1 MALKESLAS
10 ANYNTGSL
18 RNRLA
23 SGRSASAL
31 YNNTFSLQGQSP
43 ATIAAEQQ
51 NNGGVLGGIGYL
63 GEKIGLGFLQSV
75 EGIWDYTAGGLA
87 KLFGADDW
95 AEQQFANDWVNY
107 NDADEWYNPSEGWR
121 FAGDVAGGIG
131 TSLPAMVG
139 VAAGAAI
146 AYFSGGTLTPVAAGI
161 ISASIAGFGAAGTAT
176 KEAYRETGELGGKE
190 FGYGFLSGATE
201 AGVEYLSA
209 GLGAGT
215 GRIVQSIAKRTA
227 KETTEAVVKTGAK
240 SVIKN
245 IAKDFASEA
254 FEEGLS
260 EILDPV
266 YKRMTYDPNAKAAT
280 PQEVGY
286 AALVGGLSG
295 AIMSGS
301 QMAINAGVNSTANLV
316 SGNKAVESGSV
327 SSILDMSRQLTE
339 TEIKSDTGYDIYHVI
354 RDSYTQLAESMKNS
368 GGNITTVKQKML
380 LGQLK
385 RANTVAVF
393 MPFVERSAMN
403 ILANAETIAERYNE
417 FGLQADGK
425 KITITAEQLR
435 SGIDLSAE
443 RKTVVKQIRKAL
455 STNSALATLAVA
467 DATGH
472 LTMDTKRFAEAS
484 LDGTTAARPTLAS
497 RANINSFIERAT
509 PAQLESV
516 SRALGIENWAT
527 ITPEEFAEKVSAF
540 EQNGGVEQYAKQG
553 ERIKELLSINEDKA
567 KTALPSTLRVQ
578 KDSAVRYRENG
589 VDIAVV
595 RTGDTFQIYDYNEQ
609 VMSRV
614 MTREEANAAMKE
626 IRSAMQYAP
635 SDADIRSDVAKR
647 IEGQTNLARETLEI
661 DSYAKQ
667 NVPQYEELNAPSKQA
682 VRMTIRQ
689 AQAHGITEADTLVLA
704 KVAAKSGLN
713 IVFDRNI
720 GADGM
725 NINNTIYLNPDA
737 APERLRGKLLIHEL
751 DHILVKEKGGQHLI
765 TEAFLNMDAAKRNKI
780 IERYSK
786 FYEGKGL
793 DAAQKIDIF
802 TDEVASAYAEDI
814 ATDPAIW
821 DYILSKE
828 PTTKEKVL
836 SFFRKSA
843 QEYSFD
849 DGMSTEARRYLRKFK
864 KLFDSLS
871 ERNYQ
876 GNNTAVT
883 EMVNPAV
890 LHKSAETTADAEKAG
905 RFSIQNG
912 KVVIDTDQH
921 IFDGVDRKDYGRTV
935 RTYMRLHFRGKEVAG
950 TTFTKTSEREYTSS
964 EYTKRLL
971 RKKQGTYDAKM
982 RASTELDNM
991 LRVSEYIGHEDAQHP
1006 HEYNGKG
1013 YDRYSV
1019 QFEIGG
1025 ENFSGELLVAI
1036 GDNDRKTFY
1045 DVVKIKR
1052 TDSPVSEATAR
1063 KSDGKSARGTIG
1075 SEVGEMHT
1083 AQNRNADASTT
1094 DIISE
1099 KVSDVNP
1106 SAKNTGADATK
1117 IAGNGVRYAL
1127 SIGNDSVSVDVQEG
1141 KDLIAIHNLT
1151 EQNLLDTLKLGGFP
1165 MPSIAVVK
1173 AEQGHTDYGNISI
1186 VFGKDTIDPMLSS
1199 DNKIYG
1205 SDAWTPTSGN
1215 ARTEYQV
1222 DGDKMRTFE
1231 RRMEALSKKT
1241 AGGVFYNTSLVSR
1254 LGVDDASSQTP
1265 LQLAEKIATT
1275 DEAKLAYLV
1284 DRGETIEPVY
1294 KEKIY
1299 NWFGNETLQTYIDT
1313 VGAEHLSTIIEKAKI
1328 EDTAAFRS
1336 EEEGVRSI
1344 IRKQY
1349 VERRYETLKNNP
1361 KLKGRDVLAFVEQQA
1376 DTYMDHNVTIFTIE
1390 DFVKDAWKYYR
1401 DGKSVTTEVDRL
1413 ATSDKIQQ
1421 AVSDADVIAWL
1432 EPQIAEFIG
1441 RAGIYN
1447 GKDLFDAKG
1456 NRRSF
1461 AQTHYAYTAENIVRA
1476 MKSTS
1481 PARGAGAFGV
1491 SASTLVATATPSYDS
1506 IDAVRADKKRLFVE
1520 DQTAYDAA
1528 IAEIDESLTKVEK
1541 DIMRTTPHHTDNTFD
1556 ETQIIGSII
1565 VEAATGKRTIAAVQR
1580 AFSAEGYAVTAIQAK
1595 RILDLYAEA
1604 AEIPTGYFEAK
1615 PERVVDFSEIK
1626 MVELPQS
1633 ASDTLKKQLSER
1645 NIPYEVYGT
1654 TDAERTKAVQRLE
1667 GVRFAL
1673 PETDS
1678 DGNTLSEQQ
1687 RRFFSESAI
1696 KAVQDDGSLRIS
1708 SDGALMPV
1716 YHGTNNGE
1724 FYEFDKKLA
1733 GSSNDAGWYGKG
1745 FYFAFR
1751 KGEAEYYGK
1760 RILECYLNIKNPFI
1774 FDSEMQSYDGVTSGD
1789 ILFDFASFVLNMAEK
1804 FPDIAKKLT
1813 VDVAEYSS
1821 EDSSVVSKKN
1831 FVDLAAEMKEIYNS
1845 NRLSIVEVSDERHG
1859 DHYEY
1864 RIDNDVENMDI
1875 PQKLKKV
1882 IQEQYINSAS
1892 WAEYLLK
1899 DGRITKEQYEDILD
1913 AIEKYG
1919 ETNFETIYLHSRFE
1933 TRKMAE
1939 SHRLSAVLQYLSEK
1953 KYGYLEQHIPEHY
1966 MERIGNE
1973 FSAEIQRRGYDGVL
1987 QSLYGDEVV
1996 AFDSSQIKLTSN
2008 TSPTDSKDIRYA
2020 LPAVTPVEP
2029 TSQEW
2034 QPTIDTAEAKKRFP
2048 SLWDVTADESE
2059 TRNPTQIRSTVSTY
2073 RKIYDILKAEGFSGK
2088 VLDASSGLGYGT
2100 RAGIEEYGFKVD
2112 DIEPY
2117 PDRGYSPKYTDY
2129 SALHGKYDVII
2140 SNAVLNVL
2148 PQDQRDALVVKM
2160 GELLADGG
2168 RMFVNVRGD
2177 DVNTL
2182 SSNPSNVKIGN
2193 MEWFVSSTGSYQKG
2207 FTRSELVAYLK
2218 DALGTDFTVQG
2229 TTKFGKAAA
2238 VVTKNG
2244 NVRYALSDSQT
2255 ESGLSRGQRAK
2266 FVANNTQMRQY
2277 SRTDAAAT
2285 IDSIVDAI
2293 GFGDQTFWMKAG
2305 LSGKSRSEVISYL
2318 FEKLNTTKEGYRA
2331 GVALKI
2337 ADYIIQNATLTEVY
2351 NEAALDSD
2359 TLQTAIDTVEAIKK
2373 YKHRFNLDAIK
2384 GEIKYKY
2391 DNKAGGIFMNWA
2403 QKNGGLTADTV
2414 AQDLSDYGIHIDAVN
2429 EADIFNQI
2437 MDTYERAKSLL
2448 AEKASKIQLAEYGS
2462 AEELAKVRQDIA
2474 REILRAYDER
2484 GAETKYARFV
2494 EKYTRRID
2502 ELSSRL
2508 RESNTYNRAVNTAVD
2523 LAGKIKDW
2531 KSGAFQNATQL
2542 KPDIFKGSIEKLG
2555 AIKSRGNLNQ
2565 AGTRTI
2571 IRDLLSWYK
2580 SNQSVLTDMGRYSEE
2595 IEGIMTSIA
2604 TGEKVLS
2611 DTEQAKVDAVRAKC
2625 ISAGISL
2632 DGLTPHE
2639 FYAKMREWYTKKNV
2653 GAEYNPA
2660 TKQLLG
2666 QLANSNHLTLQDVR
2680 GLSTVLAHFKHF
2692 VENYNKVFRDGK
2704 WQDAKPYAQKYV
2716 SQMQTGKTLKTGL
2729 FRRLLSSRYAKAFND
2744 PMSLAR
2750 FMDGYEDGF
2759 FSKTM
2764 EEWRRGAIDASVT
2777 DMRLRKPIEEFYA
2790 RHKDYLKTA
2799 EAEKVTFNGVELT
2812 KREAMQLYMT
2822 LHREQAVA
2830 GIVLSGFKIRSG
2842 ADSIRVNGVLAN
2854 GDIITSED
2862 IQASAASTIKAL
2874 EKSLSATDKEYI
2886 SVVESIYEQCRELK
2900 RQADMT
2906 RQGYTNVEDGYYVPI
2921 KRANIAHSI
2930 DADYIGESMS
2940 VSNQSFNKNTVKG
2953 AKNELI
2959 IEPID
2964 AVLSRHIGGIAKYS
2978 SLAVAMD
2985 NFDMIYNLD
2994 ISGNPNKPVT
3004 VRTESEG
3011 VWAEAESYFQN
3022 LRNDI
3027 KGKSKDPDGLNRAMQ
3042 ALRGG
3047 YAKAVLGL
3055 NPKVLVTQLS
3065 SFFASTSMLDYKNI
3079 ARGMTIDVSDV
3090 DTYCPLAEVRN
3101 YDQTAFRAQGV
3112 LDKVGG
3118 VGNTLMKPI
3127 GAVDRFVIKR
3137 LFGACQAQIE
3147 ADGGAKIGTKE
3158 NKTAAGKLLERVIVE
3173 TQQNSAATERSAAM
3187 RSGNE
3192 FFRTVTMFTA
3202 DAMKVVGRV
3211 IDSLGE
3217 TTILRAKLKAATDAD
3232 VRADLTSRLKTANRK
3247 LRKSVGSLVAS
3258 SVFMALVAQGFRWLY
3273 RRDDEDDNIPLNM
3286 TVDAVGNLMGGLPL
3300 VKDVYSF
3307 FADGYDISAP
3317 TYDMINSLLTSSK
3330 SVVTVCGNV
3339 VSGNGD
3345 AKETASAVKNLIFSA
3360 SQFLGL
3366 PTRNA
3371 YKFVYGITNRISPET
3386 AYKIDDLFYD
3396 KNYRSDLAKAVEN
3409 DDDRMTDT
3417 LLSLLGGE
3425 TVGAFKSTE
3434 TRDTI
3439 KRLLKSGYTVLPK
3452 SIGDSITFGGE
3463 KFELDAAGKA
3473 TFRQVY
3479 GEASPV
3485 VEEMVASSMFRALGE
3500 QEQAKAIKQVY
3511 DAYYEKAAHAAL
3523 GVRTDNKT
3531 IILGKYMDI
3540 GKLAMSNAAISSLES
3555 DKDKSGKTVQGSKK
3569 KKVMRYLMSQ
3579 QMTDVERLL
3588 ILYSLGYTLSDGEY
3602 RDWSAK
3608 NAKKRLLRFILSKG
3622 NATAEEKAYLAQIC
3636 GFTVKN
3642 GKIVASSLS

>member
-31 YNNTFSLQGQSP
+31 YNDTFSLQGQSP
-43 ATIAAEQQ
+43 ATVAAEQQ

-131 TSLPAMVG
+131 TSLPAMAG

-161 ISASIAGFGAAGTAT
+161 ISASIAGLGAAGTAT

-260 EILDPV
+260 EILDPL

-327 SSILDMSRQLTE
+327 SSILDMSRQLAE
-339 TEIKSDTGYDIYHVI
+339 TEIKSDTGYDVYRLI
-354 RDSYTQLAESMKNS
+354 RDSYTQLTESMKAS
-368 GGNITTVKQKML
+368 GGNITSVKQKML

-385 RANTVAVF
+385 RANTIAVF

-403 ILANAETIAERYNE
+403 ILANAETVAERYNE

-425 KITITAEQLR
+425 KITVTAEGLR
-435 SGIDLSAE
+435 AGVDLSAGK
-443 RKTVVKQIRKAL
+443 RTVVKQIRKAL
-455 STNSALATLAVA
+455 SSNSMLTTLAVA

-484 LDGTTAARPTLAS
+484 MDGTTAARPTLAS
-497 RANINSFIERAT
+497 RANINSFIEQAT

-540 EQNGGVEQYAKQG
+540 ERNGGVEQYAKQS
-553 ERIKELLSINEDKA
+553 ERIKEMLSIGEDAA
-567 KTALPSTLRVQ
+567 KTSLPSTLRVQ
-578 KDSAVRYRENG
+578 KDGAVRYREGG
-589 VDIAVV
+589 VDIAVL
-595 RTGDTFQIYDYNEQ
+595 RTGDNFQIYDYNEQ
-609 VMSRV
+609 VMSRS
-614 MTREEANAAMKE
+614 MTREEANSAMKE
-626 IRSAMQYAP
+626 IRNAMQYAP
-635 SDADIRSDVAKR
+635 TDADIRSDVAKR
-647 IEGQTNLARETLEI
+647 IEGQTNLARETVEI
-661 DSYAKQ
+661 DSYAKR
-667 NVPQYEELNAPSKQA
+667 NVPKYDELNAPSKQA

-689 AQAHGITEADTLVLA
+689 AQAHGIAEADTLVLA

-713 IVFDRNI
+713 IVFDSNI

-737 APERLRGKLLIHEL
+737 SPERLRGKLLIHEL
-751 DHILVKEKGGQHLI
+751 DHILVKEKGGVHLI
-765 TEAFLNMDAAKRNKI
+765 TEAFQNMDAAKRDQI

-793 DAAQKIDIF
+793 DVAQQINIF
-802 TDEVASAYAEDI
+802 ADEVASAYAEDI

-821 DYILSKE
+821 DYILSEE
-828 PTTKEKVL
+828 PSAKEKTL

-849 DGMSTEARRYLRKFK
+849 EGMSAEARRYLRKFK
-864 KLFDSLS
+864 KLFNSLS

-876 GNNTAVT
+876 GNDIAVT
-883 EMVNPAV
+883 EMANPVVAKDTEESGV
-890 LHKSAETTADAEKAG
+890 RSKD
-905 RFSIQNG
+905 RFSIRDG
-912 KVVIDTDQH
+912 KVIIDTDQQ

-935 RTYMRLHFRGKEVAG
+935 RTYMRLHFRGKEING
-950 TTFTKTSEREYTSS
+950 TTFTRVGEGEYTASKYS
-964 EYTKRLL
+964 RRQYGQKN
-971 RKKQGTYDAKM
+971 GIYDAKM
-982 RASTELDNM
+982 HASTELDNM

-1045 DVVKIKR
+1045 DIVKIKR

-1063 KSDGKSARGTIG
+1063 KSDGKSARGAIG
-1075 SEVGEMHT
+1075 SEVGETHT

-1099 KVSDVNP
+1099 KASDVNP

-1254 LGVDDASSQTP
+1254 LGVDDTSSQTP
-1265 LQLAEKIATT
+1265 LQLAERIAAT

-1299 NWFGNETLQTYIDT
+1299 NRFGNETLQIYIDA
-1313 VGAEHLSTIIEKAKI
+1313 VGADYLSTVIEKAKV
-1328 EDTAAFRS
+1328 EDTKAFRG
-1336 EEEGVRSI
+1336 EEERVRSI

-1349 VERRYETLKNNP
+1349 VEQRYETLKNNP
-1361 KLKGRDVLAFVEQQA
+1361 RLKGRDVLAFVEQQA
-1376 DTYMDHNVTIFTIE
+1376 DTYMEHNVTIFTIE

-1401 DGKSVTTEVDRL
+1401 DGKSITTEVDRL

-1421 AVSDADVIAWL
+1421 TVSDSDVIAWL
-1432 EPQIAEFIG
+1432 EPQIEKFVG
-1441 RAGIYN
+1441 KAGIYN
-1447 GKDLFDAKG
+1447 GKDPFDSKG

-1476 MKSTS
+1476 MKSTAPS
-1481 PARGAGAFGV
+1481 RGAGAFGA

-1506 IDAVRADKKRLFVE
+1506 IDAVKADKGRLLVE
-1520 DQTAYDAA
+1520 DQTTYDAA
-1528 IAEIDESLTKVEK
+1528 MAGIDEALTTVEK
-1541 DIMRTTPHHTDNTFD
+1541 DIMRTTPHHSDNTFD

-1565 VEAATGKRTIAAVQR
+1565 VEAATGKRTIAAVQK
-1580 AFSAEGYAVTAIQAK
+1580 AFAAEGYSVTAIQAK
-1595 RILDLYAEA
+1595 RVLDLYTQA

-1626 MVELPQS
+1626 MVELPQG
-1633 ASDTLKKQLSER
+1633 ASDALKNQLSER
-1645 NIPYEVYGT
+1645 KIPYEVYGT
-1654 TDAERTKAVQRLE
+1654 TDAERTKAVQRLD

-1673 PETDS
+1673 PDTIEQDVIERYGKTSRWSETGYILQ
-1678 DGNTLSEQQ
+1678 DGTRLDLSGRQ
-1687 RRFFSESAI
+1687 
-1696 KAVQDDGSLRIS
+1696 
-1708 SDGALMPV
+1708 DGAPGGYRAMD
-1716 YHGTNNGE
+1716 HRDIFADFDGDGGTDAMIAFMSRGNIRVSPEVPGINLQVEPTEAQYEKIADLVERLGWKEKSFSVDFDNQSGE
-1724 FYEFDKKLA
+1724 
-1733 GSSNDAGWYGKG
+1733 
-1745 FYFAFR
+1745 
-1751 KGEAEYYGK
+1751 
-1760 RILECYLNIKNPFI
+1760 
-1774 FDSEMQSYDGVTSGD
+1774 
-1789 ILFDFASFVLNMAEK
+1789 
-1804 FPDIAKKLT
+1804 T
-1813 VDVAEYSS
+1813 VDTLNYEGNVSTRK
-1821 EDSSVVSKKN
+1821 VVSDIRYYFKEGK
-1831 FVDLAAEMKEIYNS
+1831 VPQTSDLAK
-1845 NRLSIVEVSDERHG
+1845 
-1859 DHYEY
+1859 
-1864 RIDNDVENMDI
+1864 
-1875 PQKLKKV
+1875 
-1882 IQEQYINSAS
+1882 
-1892 WAEYLLK
+1892 
-1899 DGRITKEQYEDILD
+1899 
-1913 AIEKYG
+1913 
-1919 ETNFETIYLHSRFE
+1919 F
-1933 TRKMAE
+1933 
-1939 SHRLSAVLQYLSEK
+1939 
-1953 KYGYLEQHIPEHY
+1953 
-1966 MERIGNE
+1966 
-1973 FSAEIQRRGYDGVL
+1973 
-1987 QSLYGDEVV
+1987 
-1996 AFDSSQIKLTSN
+1996 
-2008 TSPTDSKDIRYA
+2008 RYA
-2020 LPAVTPVEP
+2020 LPLVPPVEP

-2059 TRNPTQIRSTVSTY
+2059 SRNPTQIRSTVSTY
-2073 RKIYDILKAEGFSGK
+2073 RKIYDILKAEGFNGK

-2238 VVTKNG
+2238 IVTKNG
-2244 NVRYALSDSQT
+2244 NVRYALPDSQT

-2462 AEELAKVRQDIA
+2462 EEELAKVRQDIA

-2484 GAETKYARFV
+2484 GAETKYARLV

-2565 AGTRTI
+2565 AGTRAI

-2604 TGEKVLS
+2604 TGEKVLT

-2790 RHKDYLKTA
+2790 KHKDYLKTA

-2842 ADSIRVNGVLAN
+2842 ADSIRINGVLTN

-2862 IQASAASTIKAL
+2862 IQASAASMIKAL

-3027 KGKSKDPDGLNRAMQ
+3027 KGKSKDTDGLNRAMQ

-3217 TTILRAKLKAATDAD
+3217 TTILRAKLKVATDAD

-3425 TVGAFKSTE
+3425 TVGAYKSTE

-3463 KFELDAAGKA
+3463 KFELDAARKA
-3473 TFRQVY
+3473 AFRQVY

-3485 VEEMVASSMFRALGE
+3485 VEKMVASSMFRALGE
-3500 QEQAKAIKQVY
+3500 REQAKAIKQVY

-3523 GVRTDNKT
+3523 GVQTDNKT
-3531 IILGKYMDI
+3531 VILGKYMDI
-3540 GKLAMSNAAISSLES
+3540 GKLAMSNAAVSSLES
-3555 DKDKSGKTVQGSKK
+3555 DKDKNGKTLQGSKK

-3602 RDWSAK
+3602 RGWSAK
-3608 NAKKRLLRFILSKG
+3608 NAKKRLLRFILSKS
-3622 NATAEEKAYLAQIC
+3622 NATAEEKAYLAQMC

-3642 GKIVASSLS
+3642 GKIVALSLS

>member
-1 MALKESLAS
+1 
-10 ANYNTGSL
+10 
-18 RNRLA
+18 
-23 SGRSASAL
+23 
-31 YNNTFSLQGQSP
+31 
-43 ATIAAEQQ
+43 
-51 NNGGVLGGIGYL
+51 
-63 GEKIGLGFLQSV
+63 
-75 EGIWDYTAGGLA
+75 
-87 KLFGADDW
+87 
-95 AEQQFANDWVNY
+95 
-107 NDADEWYNPSEGWR
+107 
-121 FAGDVAGGIG
+121 
-131 TSLPAMVG
+131 
-139 VAAGAAI
+139 
-146 AYFSGGTLTPVAAGI
+146 
-161 ISASIAGFGAAGTAT
+161 
-176 KEAYRETGELGGKE
+176 
-190 FGYGFLSGATE
+190 
-201 AGVEYLSA
+201 
-209 GLGAGT
+209 
-215 GRIVQSIAKRTA
+215 
-227 KETTEAVVKTGAK
+227 
-240 SVIKN
+240 
-245 IAKDFASEA
+245 
-254 FEEGLS
+254 
-260 EILDPV
+260 
-266 YKRMTYDPNAKAAT
+266 
-280 PQEVGY
+280 
-286 AALVGGLSG
+286 
-295 AIMSGS
+295 
-301 QMAINAGVNSTANLV
+301 
-316 SGNKAVESGSV
+316 
-327 SSILDMSRQLTE
+327 
-339 TEIKSDTGYDIYHVI
+339 
-354 RDSYTQLAESMKNS
+354 
-368 GGNITTVKQKML
+368 
-380 LGQLK
+380 
-385 RANTVAVF
+385 
-393 MPFVERSAMN
+393 MPF
-403 ILANAETIAERYNE
+403 
-417 FGLQADGK
+417 
-425 KITITAEQLR
+425 
-435 SGIDLSAE
+435 
-443 RKTVVKQIRKAL
+443 
-455 STNSALATLAVA
+455 
-467 DATGH
+467 
-472 LTMDTKRFAEAS
+472 
-484 LDGTTAARPTLAS
+484 
-497 RANINSFIERAT
+497 
-509 PAQLESV
+509 
-516 SRALGIENWAT
+516 
-527 ITPEEFAEKVSAF
+527 
-540 EQNGGVEQYAKQG
+540 
-553 ERIKELLSINEDKA
+553 
-567 KTALPSTLRVQ
+567 
-578 KDSAVRYRENG
+578 
-589 VDIAVV
+589 
-595 RTGDTFQIYDYNEQ
+595 
-609 VMSRV
+609 
-614 MTREEANAAMKE
+614 
-626 IRSAMQYAP
+626 
-635 SDADIRSDVAKR
+635 
-647 IEGQTNLARETLEI
+647 
-661 DSYAKQ
+661 
-667 NVPQYEELNAPSKQA
+667 
-682 VRMTIRQ
+682 
-689 AQAHGITEADTLVLA
+689 
-704 KVAAKSGLN
+704 
-713 IVFDRNI
+713 
-720 GADGM
+720 
-725 NINNTIYLNPDA
+725 
-737 APERLRGKLLIHEL
+737 
-751 DHILVKEKGGQHLI
+751 
-765 TEAFLNMDAAKRNKI
+765 
-780 IERYSK
+780 
-786 FYEGKGL
+786 
-793 DAAQKIDIF
+793 
-802 TDEVASAYAEDI
+802 
-814 ATDPAIW
+814 
-821 DYILSKE
+821 
-828 PTTKEKVL
+828 
-836 SFFRKSA
+836 
-843 QEYSFD
+843 
-849 DGMSTEARRYLRKFK
+849 
-864 KLFDSLS
+864 
-871 ERNYQ
+871 
-876 GNNTAVT
+876 
-883 EMVNPAV
+883 
-890 LHKSAETTADAEKAG
+890 
-905 RFSIQNG
+905 
-912 KVVIDTDQH
+912 
-921 IFDGVDRKDYGRTV
+921 
-935 RTYMRLHFRGKEVAG
+935 
-950 TTFTKTSEREYTSS
+950 
-964 EYTKRLL
+964 
-971 RKKQGTYDAKM
+971 
-982 RASTELDNM
+982 
-991 LRVSEYIGHEDAQHP
+991 
-1006 HEYNGKG
+1006 
-1013 YDRYSV
+1013 
-1019 QFEIGG
+1019 
-1025 ENFSGELLVAI
+1025 
-1036 GDNDRKTFY
+1036 
-1045 DVVKIKR
+1045 
-1052 TDSPVSEATAR
+1052 
-1063 KSDGKSARGTIG
+1063 
-1075 SEVGEMHT
+1075 
-1083 AQNRNADASTT
+1083 
-1094 DIISE
+1094 
-1099 KVSDVNP
+1099 
-1106 SAKNTGADATK
+1106 
-1117 IAGNGVRYAL
+1117 
-1127 SIGNDSVSVDVQEG
+1127 
-1141 KDLIAIHNLT
+1141 
-1151 EQNLLDTLKLGGFP
+1151 
-1165 MPSIAVVK
+1165 
-1173 AEQGHTDYGNISI
+1173 
-1186 VFGKDTIDPMLSS
+1186 
-1199 DNKIYG
+1199 
-1205 SDAWTPTSGN
+1205 
-1215 ARTEYQV
+1215 
-1222 DGDKMRTFE
+1222 
-1231 RRMEALSKKT
+1231 
-1241 AGGVFYNTSLVSR
+1241 
-1254 LGVDDASSQTP
+1254 
-1265 LQLAEKIATT
+1265 
-1275 DEAKLAYLV
+1275 
-1284 DRGETIEPVY
+1284 
-1294 KEKIY
+1294 
-1299 NWFGNETLQTYIDT
+1299 
-1313 VGAEHLSTIIEKAKI
+1313 
-1328 EDTAAFRS
+1328 
-1336 EEEGVRSI
+1336 
-1344 IRKQY
+1344 
-1349 VERRYETLKNNP
+1349 
-1361 KLKGRDVLAFVEQQA
+1361 
-1376 DTYMDHNVTIFTIE
+1376 
-1390 DFVKDAWKYYR
+1390 
-1401 DGKSVTTEVDRL
+1401 
-1413 ATSDKIQQ
+1413 
-1421 AVSDADVIAWL
+1421 
-1432 EPQIAEFIG
+1432 
-1441 RAGIYN
+1441 
-1447 GKDLFDAKG
+1447 
-1456 NRRSF
+1456 
-1461 AQTHYAYTAENIVRA
+1461 
-1476 MKSTS
+1476 
-1481 PARGAGAFGV
+1481 
-1491 SASTLVATATPSYDS
+1491 
-1506 IDAVRADKKRLFVE
+1506 
-1520 DQTAYDAA
+1520 
-1528 IAEIDESLTKVEK
+1528 
-1541 DIMRTTPHHTDNTFD
+1541 
-1556 ETQIIGSII
+1556 
-1565 VEAATGKRTIAAVQR
+1565 
-1580 AFSAEGYAVTAIQAK
+1580 
-1595 RILDLYAEA
+1595 
-1604 AEIPTGYFEAK
+1604 
-1615 PERVVDFSEIK
+1615 
-1626 MVELPQS
+1626 
-1633 ASDTLKKQLSER
+1633 
-1645 NIPYEVYGT
+1645 
-1654 TDAERTKAVQRLE
+1654 
-1667 GVRFAL
+1667 
-1673 PETDS
+1673 
-1678 DGNTLSEQQ
+1678 
-1687 RRFFSESAI
+1687 
-1696 KAVQDDGSLRIS
+1696 
-1708 SDGALMPV
+1708 
-1716 YHGTNNGE
+1716 
-1724 FYEFDKKLA
+1724 
-1733 GSSNDAGWYGKG
+1733 
-1745 FYFAFR
+1745 
-1751 KGEAEYYGK
+1751 
-1760 RILECYLNIKNPFI
+1760 
-1774 FDSEMQSYDGVTSGD
+1774 
-1789 ILFDFASFVLNMAEK
+1789 
-1804 FPDIAKKLT
+1804 
-1813 VDVAEYSS
+1813 
-1821 EDSSVVSKKN
+1821 
-1831 FVDLAAEMKEIYNS
+1831 
-1845 NRLSIVEVSDERHG
+1845 
-1859 DHYEY
+1859 
-1864 RIDNDVENMDI
+1864 
-1875 PQKLKKV
+1875 
-1882 IQEQYINSAS
+1882 
-1892 WAEYLLK
+1892 
-1899 DGRITKEQYEDILD
+1899 
-1913 AIEKYG
+1913 
-1919 ETNFETIYLHSRFE
+1919 
-1933 TRKMAE
+1933 
-1939 SHRLSAVLQYLSEK
+1939 
-1953 KYGYLEQHIPEHY
+1953 
-1966 MERIGNE
+1966 
-1973 FSAEIQRRGYDGVL
+1973 
-1987 QSLYGDEVV
+1987 
-1996 AFDSSQIKLTSN
+1996 
-2008 TSPTDSKDIRYA
+2008 
-2020 LPAVTPVEP
+2020 PAVTPVEP

-2100 RAGIEEYGFKVD
+2100 HAGIEEYGFKVD

-2238 VVTKNG
+2238 VVTKNE

-2462 AEELAKVRQDIA
+2462 EEELAKVRQDIA

-2484 GAETKYARFV
+2484 GAETKYARLV

-2565 AGTRTI
+2565 AGTRAI

-2604 TGEKVLS
+2604 TGEKVLT
-2611 DTEQAKVDAVRAKC
+2611 DTERAKVDAVRAKC

-2632 DGLTPHE
+2632 DALTPHE

-2790 RHKDYLKTA
+2790 KHKDYLKTA

-2842 ADSIRVNGVLAN
+2842 ADSIRINGVLTN

-2862 IQASAASTIKAL
+2862 IQASAASMIKAL

-3027 KGKSKDPDGLNRAMQ
+3027 KGKSKDTDGLNRAMQ

-3217 TTILRAKLKAATDAD
+3217 TTILRAKLKVATDAD

-3330 SVVTVCGNV
+3330 SVVTVCGNA

-3396 KNYRSDLAKAVEN
+3396 KNYRSDLAKAVEH

-3452 SIGDSITFGGE
+3452 SIGDSIIFGGE
-3463 KFELDAAGKA
+3463 KFELDAARKA

-3479 GEASPV
+3479 GEASPA

-3523 GVRTDNKT
+3523 GVQTDNKT
-3531 IILGKYMDI
+3531 VILGKYMDI
-3540 GKLAMSNAAISSLES
+3540 GKLAMSNAAVSSLES
-3555 DKDKSGKTVQGSKK
+3555 DKDKNGKTLQGSKK

-3602 RDWSAK
+3602 RGWSAK
-3608 NAKKRLLRFILSKG
+3608 NAKKRLLRFILSKS
-3622 NATAEEKAYLAQIC
+3622 NATAEEKAYLAQMC

>member
-31 YNNTFSLQGQSP
+31 YNDTFSLQGQSP
-43 ATIAAEQQ
+43 ATVAAEQQ
-51 NNGGVLGGIGYL
+51 NNGGFLGGIGYL

-354 RDSYTQLAESMKNS
+354 RDSYTQLTESMKNS

-385 RANTVAVF
+385 RANTIAVF

-497 RANINSFIERAT
+497 RANINSFIEQAT

-516 SRALGIENWAT
+516 SHALGIENWAT

-567 KTALPSTLRVQ
+567 KTALPTTLRVQ

-689 AQAHGITEADTLVLA
+689 AQAHGIAEADTLVLA

-793 DAAQKIDIF
+793 DVAQKIDIF

-890 LHKSAETTADAEKAG
+890 FHKSAETTADTDKAG

-935 RTYMRLHFRGKEVAG
+935 RTYMRLHFRGKEVGG

-1045 DVVKIKR
+1045 DIVKIKR
-1052 TDSPVSEATAR
+1052 TDNPVSEATVR
-1063 KSDGKSARGTIG
+1063 KSDGKSERGAIG
-1075 SEVGEMHT
+1075 SEVGETHT

-1099 KVSDVNP
+1099 KASDVNP
-1106 SAKNTGADATK
+1106 SAKNTGADAAK

-1173 AEQGHTDYGNISI
+1173 AEQGHSEYGDISVI
-1186 VFGKDTIDPMLSS
+1186 FGKETIDPKNNS
-1199 DNKIYG
+1199 NNAVYG
-1205 SDAWTPTSGN
+1205 GDAWTPTYPTIEYKVAEKVADHIRKKYYDLARQFGFDDVRPLYKYANDLEDTLNKTKGEAALISSLIDDEDMMRVFLMDSGKGKIPTVQTEV
-1215 ARTEYQV
+1215 RTEMSPAEVERAKYFINALGEDVVRGIKTPEGEKIGYYRHKYLDEHGDDIRNAYHKLLTEEYGATEEEARRVLEQAKRYDLFKIVNDAYHYLENGGITVRTETDSAASSKAVRDAV
-1222 DGDKMRTFE
+1222 DTKQYRAWLNDLFGGVEEKSGIRNERDSFDSRGNRRKWETLHWENTLENVVEAMREQPDVGKGTIFSATSIWGVSAKEYKSIADMKTDAARLSTMPQQQYEAIKAGFE
-1231 RRMEALSKKT
+1231 ERLTAIADSIRDVNADNEFIARDNAISTIVEAVRTKKT
-1241 AGGVFYNTSLVSR
+1241 GASMLAYLKDFSKRATVQTVKDITSLVH
-1254 LGVDDASSQTP
+1254 D
-1265 LQLAEKIATT
+1265 
-1275 DEAKLAYLV
+1275 
-1284 DRGETIEPVY
+1284 
-1294 KEKIY
+1294 
-1299 NWFGNETLQTYIDT
+1299 
-1313 VGAEHLSTIIEKAKI
+1313 
-1328 EDTAAFRS
+1328 
-1336 EEEGVRSI
+1336 
-1344 IRKQY
+1344 
-1349 VERRYETLKNNP
+1349 
-1361 KLKGRDVLAFVEQQA
+1361 
-1376 DTYMDHNVTIFTIE
+1376 
-1390 DFVKDAWKYYR
+1390 
-1401 DGKSVTTEVDRL
+1401 
-1413 ATSDKIQQ
+1413 
-1421 AVSDADVIAWL
+1421 
-1432 EPQIAEFIG
+1432 IAE
-1441 RAGIYN
+1441 
-1447 GKDLFDAKG
+1447 
-1456 NRRSF
+1456 
-1461 AQTHYAYTAENIVRA
+1461 
-1476 MKSTS
+1476 M
-1481 PARGAGAFGV
+1481 P
-1491 SASTLVATATPSYDS
+1491 
-1506 IDAVRADKKRLFVE
+1506 
-1520 DQTAYDAA
+1520 
-1528 IAEIDESLTKVEK
+1528 
-1541 DIMRTTPHHTDNTFD
+1541 
-1556 ETQIIGSII
+1556 TQ
-1565 VEAATGKRTIAAVQR
+1565 
-1580 AFSAEGYAVTAIQAK
+1580 
-1595 RILDLYAEA
+1595 
-1604 AEIPTGYFEAK
+1604 YFEAK
-1615 PERVVDFSEIK
+1615 PRRAVDFSEIK

-1687 RRFFSESAI
+1687 RKYFSESKVVDA
-1696 KAVQDDGSLRIS
+1696 DGHLL
-1708 SDGALMPV
+1708 AV
-1716 YHGTNNGE
+1716 YHGSPKTDITKFRIDLGGAYFTADE
-1724 FYEFDKKLA
+1724 KYATEYTRRD
-1733 GSSNDAGWYGKG
+1733 GKV
-1745 FYFAFR
+1745 Y
-1751 KGEAEYYGK
+1751 K
-1760 RILECYLNIKNPFI
+1760 CYLNITKPFDTRDAKARKI
-1774 FDSEMQSYDGVTSGD
+1774 WETEFYQQWGNGSPLSERGIADWTDGDDLIDFIREKGYDYDGLVLDEGGTPNPDGGVRDRGISYVV
-1789 ILFDFASFVLNMAEK
+1789 FDKQNQVKYA
-1804 FPDIAKKLT
+1804 
-1813 VDVAEYSS
+1813 
-1821 EDSSVVSKKN
+1821 
-1831 FVDLAAEMKEIYNS
+1831 
-1845 NRLSIVEVSDERHG
+1845 
-1859 DHYEY
+1859 
-1864 RIDNDVENMDI
+1864 DNH
-1875 PQKLKKV
+1875 
-1882 IQEQYINSAS
+1882 
-1892 WAEYLLK
+1892 
-1899 DGRITKEQYEDILD
+1899 T
-1913 AIEKYG
+1913 
-1919 ETNFETIYLHSRFE
+1919 
-1933 TRKMAE
+1933 
-1939 SHRLSAVLQYLSEK
+1939 
-1953 KYGYLEQHIPEHY
+1953 
-1966 MERIGNE
+1966 
-1973 FSAEIQRRGYDGVL
+1973 
-1987 QSLYGDEVV
+1987 
-1996 AFDSSQIKLTSN
+1996 
-2008 TSPTDSKDIRYA
+2008 PTANPDIRYA

-2073 RKIYDILKAEGFSGK
+2073 RKIYDILKAEGFNGK

-2129 SALHGKYDVII
+2129 SALHGKYDAII

-2484 GAETKYARFV
+2484 GAETKYARLV

-2508 RESNTYNRAVNTAVD
+2508 RESNAYNRAVNTAID

-2604 TGEKVLS
+2604 TGEKVLT

-2790 RHKDYLKTA
+2790 QHKDYLKTA

-2842 ADSIRVNGVLAN
+2842 ADSIRVNGVLTN

-2862 IQASAASTIKAL
+2862 IQASAASIIKAL

-2994 ISGNPNKPVT
+2994 ISGNQNKPVT

-3079 ARGMTIDVSDV
+3079 ARGMTIDASDV
-3090 DTYCPLAEVRN
+3090 DAYCPLAEVRN

-3217 TTILRAKLKAATDAD
+3217 TTTLRAKLKVATDAD
-3232 VRADLTSRLKTANRK
+3232 VRADLTSRLKTANHK

-3425 TVGAFKSTE
+3425 TVGAFKSIE

-3485 VEEMVASSMFRALGE
+3485 VEEMVASSMFRVLGE

-3523 GVRTDNKT
+3523 GVQTDNKT

-3555 DKDKSGKTVQGSKK
+3555 DKDKNGKTVQGSKK

-3602 RDWSAK
+3602 RGWSAK
-3608 NAKKRLLRFILSKG
+3608 NAKKHLLRFILSKR
-3622 NATAEEKAYLAQIC
+3622 NATAEEKAYLAQMC
-3636 GFTVKN
+3636 GFSVKN

>member
-87 KLFGADDW
+87 KLFGADNW

-201 AGVEYLSA
+201 AGVEGLSA

-497 RANINSFIERAT
+497 RANINSFIEQAT
-509 PAQLESV
+509 PEQLESV

-567 KTALPSTLRVQ
+567 KTALPTTLRVQ

-614 MTREEANAAMKE
+614 MTREEASAAMKE

-689 AQAHGITEADTLVLA
+689 AQAHGIAEADTLVLA

-737 APERLRGKLLIHEL
+737 APQRLRGKLLIHEL

-849 DGMSTEARRYLRKFK
+849 DGTSTEARRYLRKFK

-935 RTYMRLHFRGKEVAG
+935 RTYMRLHFRGKEVGG

-1019 QFEIGG
+1019 HFEIGG

-1045 DVVKIKR
+1045 DIVKIKR
-1052 TDSPVSEATAR
+1052 TDSPVSEATVR
-1063 KSDGKSARGTIG
+1063 KSDGKSARGAIS
-1075 SEVGEMHT
+1075 SEVGETHT

-1099 KVSDVNP
+1099 KASDVNP
-1106 SAKNTGADATK
+1106 FAKNTGADATK
-1117 IAGNGVRYAL
+1117 TAGNGVRYAL

-1231 RRMEALSKKT
+1231 RRMVALSKKT

-1254 LGVDDASSQTP
+1254 LGVDDTSSQTP

-1299 NWFGNETLQTYIDT
+1299 NRFGNETLQTYIDT
-1313 VGAEHLSTIIEKAKI
+1313 VGAEHLSNIIEKAKI
-1328 EDTAAFRS
+1328 EDTKAFRS

-1447 GKDLFDAKG
+1447 GKDPFDAKG

-1476 MKSTS
+1476 MKSTA

-1528 IAEIDESLTKVEK
+1528 IAEIDGSLTTVEK
-1541 DIMRTTPHHTDNTFD
+1541 DIMRTTSHHTDNTFN

-1565 VEAATGKRTIAAVQR
+1565 VEAATGNRTIAAVQK
-1580 AFSAEGYAVTAIQAK
+1580 AFAAEGYSVTAVQAK
-1595 RILDLYAEA
+1595 RVLDLYTQA

-1633 ASDTLKKQLSER
+1633 APDTLKKQLSEH

-1654 TDAERTKAVQRLE
+1654 TDAERTKAVQRLD

-1678 DGNTLSEQQ
+1678 DG
-1687 RRFFSESAI
+1687 
-1696 KAVQDDGSLRIS
+1696 KSL
-1708 SDGALMPV
+1708 SDGQREYFNGTKVVDANGNLLRV
-1716 YHGTNNGE
+1716 YHGSPAMFTE
-1724 FYEFDKKLA
+1724 FSYQFMSRN
-1733 GSSNDAGWYGKG
+1733 GSSEGQGI
-1745 FYFAFR
+1745 YFTQNKDMAEGYSR
-1751 KGEAEYYGK
+1751 KGGQL
-1760 RILECYLNIKNPFI
+1760 LEGYLSIKKPLS
-1774 FDSEMQSYDGVTSGD
+1774 DSEIT
-1789 ILFDFASFVLNMAEK
+1789 
-1804 FPDIAKKLT
+1804 LT
-1813 VDVAEYSS
+1813 
-1821 EDSSVVSKKN
+1821 
-1831 FVDLAAEMKEIYNS
+1831 
-1845 NRLSIVEVSDERHG
+1845 
-1859 DHYEY
+1859 
-1864 RIDNDVENMDI
+1864 
-1875 PQKLKKV
+1875 
-1882 IQEQYINSAS
+1882 
-1892 WAEYLLK
+1892 
-1899 DGRITKEQYEDILD
+1899 
-1913 AIEKYG
+1913 
-1919 ETNFETIYLHSRFE
+1919 
-1933 TRKMAE
+1933 
-1939 SHRLSAVLQYLSEK
+1939 
-1953 KYGYLEQHIPEHY
+1953 
-1966 MERIGNE
+1966 
-1973 FSAEIQRRGYDGVL
+1973 SAEVKRLIQAVDPTGDEVLVNYDSTGGMGYPSKTWYNRALADTVGSCMEYCDSDSEILANIANSGAGAETVLLTAKRVLGYDGYIVDGKYKN
-1987 QSLYGDEVV
+1987 STVYV
-1996 AFDSSQIKLTSN
+1996 AFASEQFKN
-2008 TSPTDSKDIRYA
+2008 ANNRNPTANPDIRYA

-2073 RKIYDILKAEGFSGK
+2073 RKIYDILKTEGFSGK

-2238 VVTKNG
+2238 VVTKSG

-2462 AEELAKVRQDIA
+2462 EEELAKVRQDIA

-2484 GAETKYARFV
+2484 GAETKYARLV

-2565 AGTRTI
+2565 AGTRAI

-2604 TGEKVLS
+2604 TGEKVLT

-2790 RHKDYLKTA
+2790 KHKDYLKTA

-2842 ADSIRVNGVLAN
+2842 ADSIRINGVLTN

-2862 IQASAASTIKAL
+2862 IQASAASMIKAL

-3027 KGKSKDPDGLNRAMQ
+3027 KGKSKDTDGLNRAMQ

-3217 TTILRAKLKAATDAD
+3217 TTILRAKLKVATDAD

-3371 YKFVYGITNRISPET
+3371 YKFVYGITNRITPET

-3511 DAYYEKAAHAAL
+3511 DAYYEKATHAAL
-3523 GVRTDNKT
+3523 GAQTDNKT

-3602 RDWSAK
+3602 RGWSAK

>member
-31 YNNTFSLQGQSP
+31 YNSTFSLQGQSP

-139 VAAGAAI
+139 VAAGSAI
-146 AYFSGGTLTPVAAGI
+146 AYFSGGTLTPVASGI

-201 AGVEYLSA
+201 AGVEGLSA

-385 RANTVAVF
+385 RANTIAVF

-443 RKTVVKQIRKAL
+443 RKTVVKQIKKAL

-497 RANINSFIERAT
+497 RANINSFIEQAT
-509 PAQLESV
+509 PEQLESV

-567 KTALPSTLRVQ
+567 KTALPTTLRVQ

-635 SDADIRSDVAKR
+635 SDVDIRSDVAKR

-689 AQAHGITEADTLVLA
+689 AQAHGIAEADTLVLA

-890 LHKSAETTADAEKAG
+890 LHKSAETTADTEKAG

-935 RTYMRLHFRGKEVAG
+935 RTYMRLHFRGKEVGG
-950 TTFTKTSEREYTSS
+950 TTFTRIGES
-964 EYTKRLL
+964 EYTNSQYSKR
-971 RKKQGTYDAKM
+971 QYNQQNGTYEAKM

-991 LRVSEYIGHEDAQHP
+991 LRISDYIGHEDAQHP

-1036 GDNDRKTFY
+1036 GDNDRRIFY

-1052 TDSPVSEATAR
+1052 TDSPVSEASAR
-1063 KSDGKSARGTIG
+1063 KTDGISTRGAIG
-1075 SEVGEMHT
+1075 SEAGEPHT

-1099 KVSDVNP
+1099 KASDVNP

-1127 SIGNDSVSVDVQEG
+1127 SIGNDAVSVDVQEG

-1231 RRMEALSKKT
+1231 RRMGALSKKT

-1254 LGVDDASSQTP
+1254 LGVDDTSSQTP

-1299 NWFGNETLQTYIDT
+1299 NRFGNETLQTYIDT
-1313 VGAEHLSTIIEKAKI
+1313 VGAEHLSSIIEKAKI
-1328 EDTAAFRS
+1328 EDTKAFRS

-1421 AVSDADVIAWL
+1421 AVSDADVVAWL

-1476 MKSTS
+1476 MKSTA

-1528 IAEIDESLTKVEK
+1528 IAEIDGSLTTVEK
-1541 DIMRTTPHHTDNTFD
+1541 DIMRTTSHHTDNTFD

-1565 VEAATGKRTIAAVQR
+1565 VEAATGKRTIAAVQK
-1580 AFSAEGYAVTAIQAK
+1580 AFAAEGYSVTAVQAK
-1595 RILDLYAEA
+1595 RVLDLYTQA

-1654 TDAERTKAVQRLE
+1654 TDAERTKAVQRLD

-1724 FYEFDKKLA
+1724 FYEFNKKLA

-1745 FYFAFR
+1745 FYFAFT
-1751 KGEAEYYGK
+1751 KAEAEYYGK
-1760 RILECYLNIKNPFI
+1760 RILKCYLNIKNPFI

-1813 VDVAEYSS
+1813 VDVAEYTS
-1821 EDSSVVSKKN
+1821 EDSSEVSKKN
-1831 FVDLAAEMKEIYNS
+1831 FVDLATEIKEIYNS
-1845 NRLSIVEVSDERHG
+1845 KRLSIVEVSDELHG

-1875 PQKLKKV
+1875 PADLKKV

-1899 DGRITKEQYEDILD
+1899 DGRITREQYEDILD

-2020 LPAVTPVEP
+2020 LP
-2029 TSQEW
+2029 
-2034 QPTIDTAEAKKRFP
+2034 
-2048 SLWDVTADESE
+2048 
-2059 TRNPTQIRSTVSTY
+2059 
-2073 RKIYDILKAEGFSGK
+2073 
-2088 VLDASSGLGYGT
+2088 
-2100 RAGIEEYGFKVD
+2100 
-2112 DIEPY
+2112 
-2117 PDRGYSPKYTDY
+2117 
-2129 SALHGKYDVII
+2129 
-2140 SNAVLNVL
+2140 
-2148 PQDQRDALVVKM
+2148 
-2160 GELLADGG
+2160 
-2168 RMFVNVRGD
+2168 
-2177 DVNTL
+2177 
-2182 SSNPSNVKIGN
+2182 
-2193 MEWFVSSTGSYQKG
+2193 
-2207 FTRSELVAYLK
+2207 
-2218 DALGTDFTVQG
+2218 
-2229 TTKFGKAAA
+2229 
-2238 VVTKNG
+2238 
-2244 NVRYALSDSQT
+2244 DSQT

-2462 AEELAKVRQDIA
+2462 EEELAKVRQDIA

-2484 GAETKYARFV
+2484 GAETKYARLV
-2494 EKYTRRID
+2494 EKYTQRID

-2508 RESNTYNRAVNTAVD
+2508 RESNAYNRAVNTAVD

-2790 RHKDYLKTA
+2790 KHKDYLKTA

-2842 ADSIRVNGVLAN
+2842 ADSIRINGVLTN

-2862 IQASAASTIKAL
+2862 IQASAASMIKAL
-2874 EKSLSATDKEYI
+2874 GKSLSATDKEYI

-3027 KGKSKDPDGLNRAMQ
+3027 KGKSKDTDGLNRAMQ

-3217 TTILRAKLKAATDAD
+3217 TTILRAKLKVATDAD

-3273 RRDDEDDNIPLNM
+3273 RKDDEDDNIPLNM
-3286 TVDAVGNLMGGLPL
+3286 TVGAVGNLMGGLPL

-3463 KFELDAAGKA
+3463 KFELDAARKA

-3523 GVRTDNKT
+3523 GVQTDNKT
-3531 IILGKYMDI
+3531 VILGKYMDI
-3540 GKLAMSNAAISSLES
+3540 GKLAMSNAAVSSLES
-3555 DKDKSGKTVQGSKK
+3555 DKDKNGKTLQGSKK

-3602 RDWSAK
+3602 RGWSAK
-3608 NAKKRLLRFILSKG
+3608 NAKKRLLRFILSKS
-3622 NATAEEKAYLAQIC
+3622 NATAEEKAYLAQMC

-3642 GKIVASSLS
+3642 GKIVALSLS